1 MAPGFRDASRRPL
14 SGLLPSRRPLRD
26 LLRAY
31 FILCKPRVVLL
42 MLFTTWAGMYLAA
55 QAPIPLSL
63 WVFATLG
70 IGLMSGSA
78 ATLNH
83 IIDHRIDALMERTKH
98 RPLASGKLSLKAA
111 WIFAS
116 LQGVIGFLILYFLV
130 NQLTAFL
137 TLMAAVGYA
146 GVYSLYLKRATS
158 QNIVIGGLAGA
169 MPPLLGWTAVT
180 GQLDPE
186 GWLLVLIIFTWTP
199 AHFWALCLHRYQEYQ
214 KAAIPMLPV
223 THGISFTKLH
233 IVFYSLLTVAGS
245 LLPYAIGM
253 SGQFYFISI
262 LILNAGL
269 IGYALKLQFAT
280 NDDLIALKT
289 FKYSLVYL
297 TGLFFVILLDHYL
310 LVS

>member
-1 MAPGFRDASRRPL
+1 MAPGFRDYL
-14 SGLLPSRRPLRD
+14 
-26 LLRAY
+26 
-31 FILCKPRVVLL
+31 ILCKPRVVLL

-55 QAPIPLSL
+55 QTPIPWML
-63 WVFATLG
+63 WLATTVG
-70 IGLMSGSA
+70 VALMSGAA

-83 IIDHRIDALMERTKH
+83 IIDRRIDALMERTKH
-98 RPLASGKLSLKAA
+98 RPIACGKLTAKAA
-111 WIFAS
+111 WRFAAI
-116 LQGVIGFLILYFLV
+116 QAMFGFVILYCLV
-130 NQLTAFL
+130 NPLTALL

-146 GVYSLYLKRATS
+146 GVYSIYLKRATS

-169 MPPLLGWTAVT
+169 MPPLLGWTAVS

-199 AHFWALCLHRYQEYQ
+199 AHFWALCLHRYEEY
-214 KAAIPMLPV
+214 KHAEIPMLPI
-223 THGISFTKLH
+223 THGIPYTKLN

-253 SGQFYFISI
+253 SGEFYFISI
-262 LILNAGL
+262 LILNVGL
-269 IGYALKLQFAT
+269 LGYALKLQFST
-280 NDDLIALKT
+280 NDSQIALKT